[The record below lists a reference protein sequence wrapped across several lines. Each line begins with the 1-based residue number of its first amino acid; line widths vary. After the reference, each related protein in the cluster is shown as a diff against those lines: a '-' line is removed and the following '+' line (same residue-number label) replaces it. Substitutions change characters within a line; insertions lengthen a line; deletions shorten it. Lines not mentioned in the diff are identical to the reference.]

1 MFWLRRCCMSADKKL
16 QVREI
21 GSGSIVTQCDFSSP
35 DQDASSSVRMMD
47 KTRYVESQ
55 AVRLMEA
62 ARLNPEIEGSRR
74 ILDYSDLYF
83 VVVED
88 GVADIKSGF
97 YDAEA
102 TCQRVRQEKVLAL
115 CSELGMKAFSKG
127 ISAFAQCPDGLAI
140 LERENSADIG
150 HVPSDQI
157 INHWNEGWQ
166 EAHSASTENVLKL
179 EFPEMYQDD
188 EGPAA
193 S

>member
-1 MFWLRRCCMSADKKL
+1 MSAVKKL

-62 ARLNPEIEGSRR
+62 ARLNPEIEGSS
-74 ILDYSDLYF
+74 LDYSDLYF
-83 VVVED
+83 VVTED
-88 GVADIKSGF
+88 GVAALKSGF
-97 YDAEA
+97 YDAGA

-127 ISAFAQCPDGLAI
+127 ISAFAQCPDGLSV
-140 LERENSADIG
+140 LEREKSSDIG

-157 INHWNEGWQ
+157 IKHWNEAWQ
-166 EAHSASTENVLKL
+166 EAHCASTDNVLKL

-188 EGPAA
+188 EGPTA

>member
-1 MFWLRRCCMSADKKL
+1 MSADKKL

-62 ARLNPEIEGSRR
+62 ARLNPEIEGSS
-74 ILDYSDLYF
+74 LDYSDLYF

-97 YDAEA
+97 YEPNW
-102 TCQRVRQEKVLAL
+102 TCEEIRHEKVLTL

-127 ISAFAQCPDGLAI
+127 VSAFAQCPDGLAV
-140 LERENSADIG
+140 LEREKPADSG

-157 INHWNEGWQ
+157 INHWNEGWK
-166 EAHSASTENVLKL
+166 EAHSASTDNVLKL

-188 EGPAA
+188 EGPTA